1 MLSTK
6 DFSNDQH
13 GWAEFLPERIP
24 NSACKGQLRSRWAI
38 VGAGLTGLACARRLA
53 ELHPDDE
60 IILLDARA
68 VAQAASGRNSGYA
81 VATSHFGGPFDSSQR
96 DNYARINRIN
106 RAGLNL
112 LSEQVNK
119 HKIECQWSAE
129 GFIHTVADTAS
140 LKEVG
145 DFSGYLE
152 KMEVP
157 HTLMDQSVLAEKLGT
172 EWYQSGVHVH
182 GGALVQPASLVY
194 GLVDSLP
201 ENVTL
206 YERSPVILRPDI
218 KRSVNN
224 ESGSSSAS
232 SQITLQTPDATIVAD
247 NVIVT
252 ANFEATKIG
261 LIERFILG
269 STLSGSFTRKLTKK
283 ELDSL
288 GSLKQWGILSLH
300 SGGATVR
307 LTQDG
312 RLSVRNTAEY
322 HAGRLMS
329 DQLLAQRRNI
339 HRRGFENRFPQLS
352 HVPFE
357 YSWSGVE
364 GISRNMTNF
373 FQNPE
378 KGLYLAGGFNGSGV
392 SRGTAFGTAM
402 AEYASAGQSTLID
415 DCLASPKAEWIPP
428 RPLLDIGAWF
438 TVRKRFKGVGRDR

>member
-1 MLSTK
+1 MTLSAK

-24 NSACKGQLRSRWAI
+24 NPSCKGELRSSWTI

-68 VAQAASGRNSGYA
+68 VAQAASGRNSGY
-81 VATSHFGGPFDSSQR
+81 VVVNSQFGGPFDSKQVE
-96 DNYARINRIN
+96 NYSRINRLN

-112 LSEQVNK
+112 LSEQVRK
-119 HKIECQWSAE
+119 HNINCEWHEQ
-129 GFIHTVADTAS
+129 GFYHAVADNAS
-140 LKEVG
+140 LREVG
-145 DFSGYLE
+145 YFSDYLE
-152 KMEVP
+152 NMEIP
-157 HTLMDQSVLAEKLGT
+157 HSLMDQSALAEKLGT

-182 GGALVQPASLVY
+182 EGALVQPAALVY
-194 GLVDSLP
+194 GLADSLP

-206 YERSPVILRPDI
+206 YENSAVLNTLAGNNSIRS
-218 KRSVNN
+218 
-224 ESGSSSAS
+224 AT
-232 SQITLQTPDATIVAD
+232 TLQTTDAIIVTD

-252 ANFEATKIG
+252 ANFESAKIG
-261 LIERFILG
+261 LNKSHILG
-269 STLSGSFTRKLTKK
+269 STLSGSFTRKLTQE

-288 GSLKQWGILSLH
+288 GSLKQWGALSLH
-300 SGGATVR
+300 AAGATVR

-312 RLSVRNTAEY
+312 RLCVRNTAEY
-322 HAGRLMS
+322 LAGRLMT
-329 DQLLAQRRNI
+329 DQMLAQRSQI
-339 HRRGFENRFPQLS
+339 HRQAFENRFPQLRN
-352 HVPFE
+352 VPFE
-357 YSWSGVE
+357 TSWSGVE

-402 AEYASAGQSTLID
+402 AEYASGGQSTLIN
-415 DCLASPKAEWIPP
+415 DCLASPKAQWMPP
-428 RPLLDIGAWF
+428 RPILDVAAWF
-438 TVRKRFKGVGRDR
+438 SVRQVFKGVGRDG